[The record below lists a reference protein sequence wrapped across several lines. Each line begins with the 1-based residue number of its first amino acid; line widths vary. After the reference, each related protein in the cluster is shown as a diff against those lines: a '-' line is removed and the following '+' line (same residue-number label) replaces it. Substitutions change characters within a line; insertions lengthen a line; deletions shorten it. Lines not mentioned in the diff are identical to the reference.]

1 MCYNEVMD
9 ITTLPNW
16 ELWVLLIVGVL
27 LLFCGYRIKKIAFF
41 IIWFL
46 LGYTIMMY
54 LMPMLNTYFPEI
66 AESSLWQMLLP
77 IAGGLLLALMGFSIE
92 KLCVGGIC
100 FGVTVAMVVNYFG
113 TDIQF
118 LVLAGILGVFAA
130 GIGVTMMKPAT
141 VIATSGA
148 GAYAITLAVL
158 ALFASIDE
166 SVWYWPIMG
175 GLTVIGSLVQFKTT
189 KRLS

>member
-1 MCYNEVMD
+1 MD